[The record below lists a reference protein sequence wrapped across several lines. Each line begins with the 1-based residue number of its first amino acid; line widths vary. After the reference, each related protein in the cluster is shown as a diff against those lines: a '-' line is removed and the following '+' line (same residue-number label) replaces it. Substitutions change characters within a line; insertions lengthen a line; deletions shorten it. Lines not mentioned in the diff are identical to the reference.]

1 MSPFG
6 AGGYWMSDRATLV
19 SALLLSSNLC
29 NITMICISI
38 SLAEHLPPHSTPIYA
53 QQRRETIS
61 DVCQMLCC
69 HVLRTFIQPPPN
81 RPLTSEGPLLTVFV
95 LKTSTFNFNPQKQD
109 TNMNPQQNTRSSPQ
123 WGADSPKTSQW
134 QMLSLKTSTFKSRW
148 IMNFKSDFCS
158 SMVTSSDWLSYSQV
172 CVLPG
177 QTAPVSGL

>member
-1 MSPFG
+1 MLWVHSQSHVDPYSLLLIGSSEIISYITASETRNNWTFPVKWKLFCFPSVRGFHSHDTSPFG

-61 DVCQMLCC
+61 DVCQILCR

-81 RPLTSEGPLLTVFV
+81 HPVTSEGPLLTVFV

-109 TNMNPQQNTRSSPQ
+109 TNTNPQ
-123 WGADSPKTSQW
+123 
-134 QMLSLKTSTFKSRW
+134 
-148 IMNFKSDFCS
+148 
-158 SMVTSSDWLSYSQV
+158 
-172 CVLPG
+172 
-177 QTAPVSGL
+177 